1 MRRFRENQFS
11 LGCIEMNEIELQ
23 EYIKNLLETEEDVH
37 ERSNYNDISNSNN
50 SVIHDVNGN
59 MKVGILGCGAITN
72 IITDF
77 ALKEELDV
85 DLRCFYDQ
93 DMKKAK
99 NMASKAGGNATSNV
113 DEMLDQVDLVVEA
126 ASPQA
131 VMELAPQI
139 LEKGKDIVVMSVGAL
154 LNSKLKNQLETIA
167 LKHNTTIYA
176 PSGAITGLD
185 GLKAASMGEITEV
198 SLITR
203 KPPKALGISA
213 DKKTILYEGK
223 ASAAV
228 REFPKNMNVAA
239 SLSIAC
245 GKEAHVKII
254 ADPTVK
260 HNIHEVHVTG
270 DFGEFKTTTKN
281 NCTTNPK
288 TSILSAYSAIKLLKS
303 LNDTSNI
310 GT

>member
-1 MRRFRENQFS
+1 
-11 LGCIEMNEIELQ
+11 MNEIELQ

-37 ERSNYNDISNSNN
+37 GRSNHNDISNSNN

-77 ALKEELDV
+77 ALKEDLDV

-93 DMKKAK
+93 DLKKAES
-99 NMASKAGGNATSNV
+99 MASKVGGTATSSV
-113 DEMLDQVDLVVEA
+113 EDMLDQVDLVVEA

-131 VMELAPQI
+131 VVELAPKI
-139 LEKGKDIVVMSVGAL
+139 LEEGKDIVVMSVGTL
-154 LNSKLKNQLETIA
+154 LDSELKNRLEEIA
-167 LKHNTTIYA
+167 LITNSRIYT
-176 PSGAITGLD
+176 PSGAIVGLD
-185 GLKAASMGEITEV
+185 GLKAASMGEISKV
-198 SLITR
+198 SLVTR
-203 KPPKALGISA
+203 KSPESLGISVN
-213 DKKTILYEGK
+213 KETILYEGK

-228 REFPKNMNVAA
+228 RKFPMNMNVAGV
-239 SLSIAC
+239 LSIAC

-254 ADPTVK
+254 ADPTVE
-260 HNIHEVHVTG
+260 HNIHEVRVTG

-281 NCTTNPK
+281 RNCTTNPK
-288 TSILSAYSAIKLLKS
+288 TSILAAYSVIKLLKS
-303 LNDTSNI
+303 LNDAAKI